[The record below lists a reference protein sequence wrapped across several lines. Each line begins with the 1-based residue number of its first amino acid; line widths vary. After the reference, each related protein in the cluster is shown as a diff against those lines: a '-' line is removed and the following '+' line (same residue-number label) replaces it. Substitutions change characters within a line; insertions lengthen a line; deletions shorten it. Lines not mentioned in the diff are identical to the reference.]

1 MKRLLKYIGYFILS
15 LIIALISFFAGEE
28 RDFLFMFSKNLI
40 PTLIT
45 IIVLYTTLSNFIF
58 NQLTIYKDLTGANI
72 QNCIKALKRNVYF
85 EFVIISF
92 DFIIILITNIIIS
105 KSKCIPILCA
115 TRIFVNM
122 ITFFSL
128 FYFLYIIYDSTMGFY
143 NIYKEIINK
152 KQSD

>member
-58 NQLTIYKDLTGANI
+58 NQLT
-72 QNCIKALKRNVYF
+72 
-85 EFVIISF
+85 
-92 DFIIILITNIIIS
+92 
-105 KSKCIPILCA
+105 
-115 TRIFVNM
+115 
-122 ITFFSL
+122 
-128 FYFLYIIYDSTMGFY
+128 
-143 NIYKEIINK
+143 
-152 KQSD
+152 

>member
-1 MKRLLKYIGYFILS
+1 MKCLRYIGYLILS
-15 LIIALISFFAGEE
+15 LIIALISFFAGKE

-45 IIVLYTTLSNFIF
+45 IIVLYTTLSNFIL

-72 QNCIKALKRNVYF
+72 QRCIKALKRNVYF
-85 EFVIISF
+85 EFAIISF

-105 KSKCIPILCA
+105 KSECIYVLYG

-128 FYFLYIIYDSTMGFY
+128 FYFLYIIYDSTLGFY
-143 NIYKEIINK
+143 NIYQEIINK